1 MAYSNSKLLGS
12 ITSLLLAIALPAL
25 AQVKPLNRV
34 AVIVN
39 DGVIMESQVAKRLKK
54 ITANIKKQNV
64 NPPPQDVLTRKVV
77 EQLILEEIQLQIG
90 ERVGVRI
97 DDNTLNQTIDRIA
110 RQNGFT
116 LEGFQKALEKDG
128 LSYRET
134 RLQIRREMI
143 ISRVRDGRV
152 GARIQVTEQE
162 AQNYMDSEAGKIQLQ
177 AEYRLGHI
185 LLSLPESASINE
197 LATVESKTNNLYEQ
211 LANGADFSVLA
222 KEYSAGPDAEEGG
235 DMGWRKESQLPS
247 LFADIAPS
255 MSAGDISRPLKA
267 GNGFHI
273 IKVLQ
278 KRGGNSVLTPQTHVR
293 HILIKP
299 SEIRTDQQAQ
309 ALIVELRDRIVS
321 GESFADIA
329 TNNSDDTSSLADGGD
344 LDWVNPGEMADEFRA
359 VMGESVIDVISEPF
373 RTDFGWHILQVLER
387 REHDVGL
394 EIKRRRAKEFVYQ
407 RKFKEEVEIWLREER
422 DDAYVDIKLY

>member
-1 MAYSNSKLLGS
+1 MAYSNSKLLGG
-12 ITSLLLAIALPAL
+12 ITSLLLTIALPAL
-25 AQVKPLNRV
+25 AQVKPLNRI

-39 DGVIMESQVAKRLKK
+39 DGVIMESQVAKRLKT
-54 ITANIKKQNV
+54 ITANIEKQDV
-64 NPPPQDVLTRKVV
+64 DPPPQDVLTREVV
-77 EQLILEEIQLQIG
+77 EQLILEKIQLQIG

-143 ISRVRDGRV
+143 IARVREGRV
-152 GARIQVTEQE
+152 GARIQVTDQE

-185 LLSLPESASINE
+185 LISLPERASIDE

-222 KEYSAGPDAEEGG
+222 KEYSAGPDAAKGG

-273 IKVLQ
+273 ITVLQ
-278 KRGGNSVLTPQTHVR
+278 KRGGNSVLTPQIHVR

-309 ALIVELRDRIVS
+309 ALIVALRDRIVS

-344 LDWVNPGEMADEFRA
+344 LDWVNPGELADEFSV
-359 VMGESVIDVISEPF
+359 VMAESAIDVISEPF
-373 RTDFGWHILQVLER
+373 RSDFGWHILQVLER

>member
-185 LLSLPESASINE
+185 LLRLPESASIDE

>member
-211 LANGADFSVLA
+211 LSNGADFSVLA
-222 KEYSAGPDAEEGG
+222 KEYSAGPDAAKGG

-344 LDWVNPGEMADEFRA
+344 LDWVNPGEMADEFSA